1 MAHVESIYKV
11 CDENC
16 SIDIESDADGLIRIS
31 TNDLASKEY
40 WGEIDFGMSV
50 EQANALANAILK
62 KVKDIRESQ

>member
-1 MAHVESIYKV
+1 MVYVESIYKV
-11 CDENC
+11 SDEGC
-16 SIDIESDADGLIRIS
+16 SIDIESDADGLVKIS
-31 TNDLASKEY
+31 TNDAASKEY

>member
-11 CDENC
+11 CDEKC

-62 KVKDIRESQ
+62 KVNDIRESQ